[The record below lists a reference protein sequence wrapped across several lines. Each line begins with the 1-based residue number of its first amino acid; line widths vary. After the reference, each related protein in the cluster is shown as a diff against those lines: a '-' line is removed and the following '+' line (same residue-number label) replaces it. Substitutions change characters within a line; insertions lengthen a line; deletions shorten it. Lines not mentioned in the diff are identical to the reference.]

1 MLAVAAHF
9 SKFCLH
15 KNYIL
20 VKRCVVYMRKYP
32 IYMNFECIFT
42 ENDFPCEFILSL
54 LPCPC
59 DGYYISER
67 KEKPFRFFVC
77 FSAYEGS
84 DKQQKK
90 RISTKRKS
98 LREKETDA
106 NQTELYWNCRARA
119 WLVTISRGISLA
131 RYIRLP
137 TLFCCCRCRTA
148 KSTSLIYMWLCVWLT
163 TDFKWRW

>member
-59 DGYYISER
+59 DGYYISEC
-67 KEKPFRFFVC
+67 KEKNRFAFLCAFQRMKGATNNKKKEFQQRERVC
-77 FSAYEGS
+77 A
-84 DKQQKK
+84 K
-90 RISTKRKS
+90 RRQTQIRQNYT
-98 LREKETDA
+98 ETVA
-106 NQTELYWNCRARA
+106 
-119 WLVTISRGISLA
+119 LA
-131 RYIRLP
+131 RGWLLLAAVYHSLGIFGSRLRFVVAGVALQNP
-137 TLFCCCRCRTA
+137 RRWSICG
-148 KSTSLIYMWLCVWLT
+148 CVYG
-163 TDFKWRW
+163 